1 MKIAVFSA
9 KSYDKEY
16 LTRANQQG
24 HELTFFEARLSV
36 ETAPL
41 IKGHAACCVFVHD
54 RVTRDALEIFAKENC
69 TLLALRCAGFNN
81 VDIEAAQEFG
91 IHVVRVPAY
100 SPHGVAEFAVS
111 LIMGLNRKVHRA
123 HHRVRELNF
132 SLEGLTGFDL
142 FGKTVGVIGTGK
154 IGFCFAQIMLG
165 FGCKVICY
173 DLHPNKEVEAIGAKY
188 VPLESLFAESD
199 IISLHCPLTPSS
211 RYFINQS
218 TLNRMKNGVMLINT
232 SRGELIKT
240 QDVIQSLKD
249 GKVGY
254 LGIDVYEEEEG
265 IFFEDMSSSI
275 VKDDVLS
282 RLLTFPN
289 VLITSHQAFFTD
301 EALMNIAKTTM
312 DNITEFD
319 ENGSCE
325 NEVSSTVN

>member
-1 MKIAVFSA
+1 MSA
-9 KSYDKEY
+9 Y
-16 LTRANQQG
+16 T
-24 HELTFFEARLSV
+24 

-41 IKGHAACCVFVHD
+41 IKGYDACCVFVHD
-54 RVTRDALEIFAKENC
+54 RITRDVLEVFAKENC
-69 TLLALRCAGFNN
+69 ALVALRCAGFNN
-81 VDIEAAQEFG
+81 VDIEAAKEFG
-91 IHVVRVPAY
+91 IHVLRVPAY
-100 SPHGVAEFAVS
+100 SPHGVAEFAVG
-111 LIMGLNRKVHRA
+111 LIIGLNRKIHRA
-123 HHRVRELNF
+123 YRRVSELNF
-132 SLEGLTGFDL
+132 SLEGFTGFDI

-154 IGFCFAQIMLG
+154 IGGCFARIMLG

-173 DLHPNKEVEAIGAKY
+173 DLHPNKDVEAIGAKY

-218 TLNRMKNGVMLINT
+218 TLKQMKDGVMLINT

-265 IFFEDMSSSI
+265 VFFEDMSSSI

-301 EALMNIAKTTM
+301 EALINIAETTIN
-312 DNITEFD
+312 NITEFAQT
-319 ENGSCE
+319 GKCA
-325 NEVSSTVN
+325 NEVC

>member
-1 MKIAVFSA
+1 MKIAVFST
-9 KSYDKEY
+9 KGYDRTY
-16 LTRANQQG
+16 LQQANQG
-24 HELTFFEARLSV
+24 RHELTFFEARLSS

-41 IKGHAACCVFVHD
+41 INGFDACCVFVHD
-54 RVTRDALEIFAKENC
+54 CVTRDVMEHFAREGC
-69 TLLALRCAGFNN
+69 TVVTLRCAGFNN
-81 VDIEAAQEFG
+81 VDIEAAKEFG
-91 IHVVRVPAY
+91 IHILRVPAY
-100 SPHGVAEFAVS
+100 SPHGVAEFAVG
-111 LIMGLNRKVHRA
+111 LIIGLNRKIHRA
-123 HHRVRELNF
+123 YRRVSEMNF
-132 SLEGLTGFDL
+132 SLDGFAGFDI

-154 IGFCFAQIMLG
+154 IGICLAKIMLG

-173 DLHPNKEVEAIGAKY
+173 DLYPNEEITNMGAKY

-218 TLNRMKNGVMLINT
+218 TLKRMKDGVMLINT

-240 QDVIQSLKD
+240 QDVIEALKN
-249 GKVGY
+249 GKIGY

-265 IFFEDMSSSI
+265 VFYEDMSSSI
-275 VKDDVLS
+275 IQDDMLS

-312 DNITEFD
+312 DN
-319 ENGSCE
+319 
-325 NEVSSTVN
+325 VSELAEHGTCNNAVG

>member
-9 KSYDKEY
+9 KSYDKKY
-16 LTRANQQG
+16 LNQANQEM
-24 HELTFFEARLSV
+24 HEFTFFETRLTI

-41 IKGHAACCVFVHD
+41 IKGYDACCVFVHD
-54 RVTRDALEIFAKENC
+54 RVTRDVLEVFSQENC
-69 TLLALRCAGFNN
+69 NIVALRCAGFNN
-81 VDIEAAQEFG
+81 VDIEAAKAFG
-91 IHVVRVPAY
+91 IHVLRVPAY
-100 SPHGVAEFAVS
+100 SPNGVAEFAVG
-111 LIMGLNRKVHRA
+111 LIMCLNRKIHRA
-123 HHRVRELNF
+123 YRRVSDFNF
-132 SLEGLTGFDL
+132 SLEGFTGFDI

-154 IGFCFAQIMLG
+154 IGQCFARIMLG

-173 DLHPNKEVEAIGAKY
+173 DLYPNKEVEAMGAKY

-199 IISLHCPLTPSS
+199 IISLHCPLTPNS

-218 TLNRMKNGVMLINT
+218 TLKKMKDGVMLVNT

-265 IFFEDMSSSI
+265 VFFEDMSSSI
-275 VKDDVLS
+275 IKDDVLS

-301 EALMNIAKTTM
+301 EALLNIAETTM
-312 DNITEFD
+312 ANITEFAKT
-319 ENGSCE
+319 GKCG
-325 NEVSSTVN
+325 NEVV

>member
-9 KSYDKEY
+9 KSYDKNY
-16 LTRANQQG
+16 LNQANHHG
-24 HELTFFEARLSV
+24 HELTFLEARLST
-36 ETAPL
+36 ETALL
-41 IKGHAACCVFVHD
+41 INGHDACCAFVHD
-54 RVTRDALEIFAKENC
+54 RVTRDVLEIFAKENC
-69 TLLALRCAGFNN
+69 KLVALRCAGFNN
-81 VDIEAAQEFG
+81 VDIQAAKEFG
-91 IHVVRVPAY
+91 IHVLRVPAY

-111 LIMGLNRKVHRA
+111 LIMGLNRKIHRA
-123 HHRVRELNF
+123 HHRIRELNF

-154 IGFCFAQIMLG
+154 IGFCFARIMLG

-173 DLHPNKEVEAIGAKY
+173 DLHPNKEIEAMGAQY

-211 RYFINQS
+211 RYFIYRS
-218 TLNRMKNGVMLINT
+218 TLNQMKDGVMLINT

-275 VKDDVLS
+275 IKDDVLS

-289 VLITSHQAFFTD
+289 VLITSHQAFFTN

-312 DNITEFD
+312 DNITEFARQ
-319 ENGSCE
+319 GKCE
-325 NEVSSTVN
+325 NAVS